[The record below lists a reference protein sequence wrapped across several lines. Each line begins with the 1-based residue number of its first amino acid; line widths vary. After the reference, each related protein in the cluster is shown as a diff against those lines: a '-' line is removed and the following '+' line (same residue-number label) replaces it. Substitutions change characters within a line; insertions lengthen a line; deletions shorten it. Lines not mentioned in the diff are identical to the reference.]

1 MPASR
6 TNHGDRGAA
15 SPPVEQAPGGP
26 TLHGIGALAKALFDY
41 APRRTTLAILLL
53 LTAGVTEA
61 FGIVMLIPLLHV
73 VGLDD
78 ETSEGNPV
86 VETIE
91 NAANALGVELSLANV
106 LLLFLA
112 LAVIRAVAAWQRE
125 VLVATIQQGFVDWL
139 RGRLYAAM
147 AGARWDYLVSQRQ
160 SDVQHVLSST
170 LQRVGNGAF
179 NVLQMGVSAVLT
191 AGQLAVLIAI
201 SPAISVLALA
211 TGGVLFLIYHPL
223 TRRSRVVG
231 EQLTQANRGLFGL
244 SSDFMTGLKL
254 VKGHGAE
261 SHHVQRYRQN
271 LREARE
277 RQLDYQRIS
286 ALAGASSGL
295 FMAAILSGMVWFA
308 VALDMASISELA
320 VTALIFM
327 RVVPILSRV
336 QAQFRGLANTL
347 PAYEY
352 ATSMYEGLRQAAERG
367 RPASRADES
376 AQPVAVVSPSAQM
389 PKMSLKTGI
398 ALRHVS
404 FAYTEGVDVLRDLSL
419 DVYADE
425 LTVVAGPSGAGKS
438 TLADVLLGL
447 LAPTVAS
454 PEQGANKASPA
465 ESNGW
470 PDRGEVLIDGQPLV
484 GDMLRAWR
492 KSIAYAPQ
500 EPYLFHDT
508 IRANLLWP
516 RIERSEDEL
525 WEVLRL
531 CVADTFVAGLP
542 QGLDTTVGDRGSL
555 LSGGERQRIAL
566 ARALLRQPSLLLLDE
581 ATGQLDAGTERQ
593 VASMLRSLRGQTTVV
608 AIAHRPGLMQAADR
622 IILLEAGRVAGI
634 GSWQELRHRLVAP
647 APNDD

>member
-6 TNHGDRGAA
+6 TSHGDGAA
-15 SPPVEQAPGGP
+15 AAPPLEQAPGGP

-254 VKGHGAE
+254 VKGHSAE

-367 RPASRADES
+367 RPAPRTDES
-376 AQPVAVVSPSAQM
+376 AQPVTAVSPSAQA
-389 PKMSLKTGI
+389 PKMPLQTGI

-447 LAPTVAS
+447 LAPTIAS
-454 PEQGANKASPA
+454 PEYSANDA

-470 PDRGEVLIDGQPLV
+470 PERGEVLIDGQLLA
-484 GDMLRAWR
+484 GDTLRTWR

-525 WEVLRL
+525 WDVLRL
-531 CVADTFVAGLP
+531 CVADAFVAGLP

-647 APNDD
+647 APTDD

>member
-6 TNHGDRGAA
+6 TNHGDGAAA
-15 SPPVEQAPGGP
+15 SPPLEQPANGT
-26 TLHGIGALAKALFDY
+26 TLRGIGALAKALFDY

-139 RGRLYAAM
+139 RGRLYSAM

-261 SHHVQRYRQN
+261 SHHVERYRRN

-352 ATSMYEGLRQAAERG
+352 ATSMYEGLRQAAERE
-367 RPASRADES
+367 RPAPRTDES
-376 AQPVAVVSPSAQM
+376 AQPVATVSPSAQA
-389 PKMSLKTGI
+389 PKMPLQTGI

-419 DVYADE
+419 DVNADE

-447 LAPTVAS
+447 LAPTIAS
-454 PEQGANKASPA
+454 PEHGANDA

-516 RIERSEDEL
+516 RIERSEGEL

-531 CVADTFVAGLP
+531 CVADAFVAGLP

-593 VASMLRSLRGQTTVV
+593 VASMLRSLRDQTTVV

-647 APNDD
+647 APTDD

>member
-6 TNHGDRGAA
+6 TNHGDGAAA
-15 SPPVEQAPGGP
+15 SPPLEQPANGT

-139 RGRLYAAM
+139 RGRLYSAM

-201 SPAISVLALA
+201 SPAISVLALV

-223 TRRSRVVG
+223 TRRSRIVG

-261 SHHVQRYRQN
+261 SHHVERYRRN

-367 RPASRADES
+367 RPASSTDES
-376 AQPVAVVSPSAQM
+376 AQPVAAVSSAQA
-389 PKMSLKTGI
+389 PKMPLKTGI

-419 DVYADE
+419 DVNADE

-454 PEQGANKASPA
+454 PEHGANDA

-470 PDRGEVLIDGQPLV
+470 LDRGEVLIDGQPLI
-484 GDMLRAWR
+484 GDMLRTWR

-516 RIERSEDEL
+516 RIERSEDDL

-531 CVADTFVAGLP
+531 CVADAFVAGLP

-566 ARALLRQPSLLLLDE
+566 ARALLRQPTLLLLDE

-634 GSWQELRHRLVAP
+634 GNWQELRHRLVAP
-647 APNDD
+647 APTDN